1 MRGFMALA
9 PPGPDEFAP
18 FYAGYVA
25 RVAGVV
31 SPVDELRVQRAAL
44 VADLSAL
51 SDEQA
56 RFRYAPGKWSVKEM
70 IGHLADA
77 ERIFAYRLL
86 RVARGDETP
95 LPGWEENAYVRTAAS
110 DDRTLAQLVDDWAT
124 ARDSTVALAAGIP
137 RDAWLRRGIVNDGV
151 MSARALAYITLGH
164 VEHHR
169 SVLRERYGV
178 PPP

>member
-1 MRGFMALA
+1 MALS

-25 RVAGVV
+25 RVSAVV
-31 SPVDELRVQRAAL
+31 SPLEELRAQRARL

-86 RVARGDETP
+86 RVARGDATP
-95 LPGWEENAYVRTAAS
+95 LPGWEENGYVRTAAS
-110 DDRTLAQLVDDWAT
+110 DERALADLVDDWAS
-124 ARDSTVALAAGIP
+124 ARDSTVALVAGIP
-137 RDAWLRRGIVNDGV
+137 ADAWLRRGTVNDGA

-169 SVLRERYGV
+169 AVLRERYGV
-178 PPP
+178 PRA

>member
-1 MRGFMALA
+1 MALA
-9 PPGPDEFAP
+9 PPDPNEFAP

-25 RVAGVV
+25 RVSAVV
-31 SPVDELRVQRAAL
+31 APLEELRAQRARF
-44 VADLSAL
+44 VGDLSTL

-86 RVARGDETP
+86 RVARGDATP
-95 LPGWEENAYVRTAAS
+95 LPGWEENEYVRTAAS
-110 DDRTLAQLVDDWAT
+110 DERALADLVDDWAA
-124 ARDSTVALAAGIP
+124 ARDATVALVAGMP
-137 RDAWLRRGIVNDGV
+137 GDAWLRRGTVNDGP

-169 SVLRERYGV
+169 AVLRERYAV
-178 PPP
+178 PRA